1 MKTFGCFIVRL
12 LQDGQ
17 TYAAKLGLGQFTRRL
32 IDFGFGID
40 NYLHSLISHGG
51 IDRKSS
57 LGAC

>member
-51 IDRKSS
+51 IGRKSS